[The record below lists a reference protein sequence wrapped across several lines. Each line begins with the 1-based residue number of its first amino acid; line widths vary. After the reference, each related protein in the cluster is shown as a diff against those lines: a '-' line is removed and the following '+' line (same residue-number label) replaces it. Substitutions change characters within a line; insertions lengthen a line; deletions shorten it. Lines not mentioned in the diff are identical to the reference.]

1 MNKSINYCYAFGA
14 IVCAV
19 VATVIFCG
27 ATPEFLNMNNEAEF
41 AFFNAAFAPFLA
53 AMAVKS

>member
-1 MNKSINYCYAFGA
+1 MNNFNNYCYAFGA
-14 IVCAV
+14 VICAV
-19 VATVIFCG
+19 VATTIFCG

-41 AFFNAAFAPFLA
+41 AFMNAAMAPFLA

>member
-1 MNKSINYCYAFGA
+1 MNKFIYAFGA

-27 ATPEFLNMNNEAEF
+27 ATPEFLNINNEAEF

-53 AMAVKS
+53 TMAVKCD

>member
-1 MNKSINYCYAFGA
+1 MNKFIYAFGA
-14 IVCAV
+14 VICAV

-41 AFFNAAFAPFLA
+41 AFFNAFFAPCLA
-53 AMAVKS
+53 VMAVKCD